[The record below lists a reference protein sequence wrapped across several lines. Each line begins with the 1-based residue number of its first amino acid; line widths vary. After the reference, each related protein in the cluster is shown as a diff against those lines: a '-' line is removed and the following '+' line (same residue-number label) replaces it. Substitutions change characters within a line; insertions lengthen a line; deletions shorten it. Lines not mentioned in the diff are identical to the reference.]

1 MIVSIAAGLPS
12 ADTDGSVTMTLHQ
25 VNADGAGYVT
35 VNFSM
40 NRLGL
45 DLITTTMQSFHM

>member
-1 MIVSIAAGLPS
+1 MVASIAAGLPS

-35 VNFSM
+35 INFSM
-40 NRLGL
+40 NCLGL
-45 DLITTTMQSFHM
+45 DLITTTLQSFHM